1 MSKPTLSLLSRA
13 PMWTLDLCKDSAQH
27 CQIIESRFCYESTI
41 KVVRWETQS
50 FSSPLI
56 ILQKQQLKQT
66 HFGCVLDMVKTNICN
81 LLFSALKLQI
91 SNVSGCSET
100 LDLHFKMATLCPCVG
115 RDREVNV
122 RDFHSPCAHW
132 RQSTLSTLCPLPFS
146 IQLVNTKV
154 ANCLIFYT
162 NRNTA
167 NLANWAILALS
178 GLRLKTKL

>member
-13 PMWTLDLCKDSAQH
+13 PMWSLDLCKDSIQH
-27 CQIIESRFCYESTI
+27 CQIVESRLCFESTI
-41 KVVRWETQS
+41 KVVSWKIQC
-50 FSSPLI
+50 FSSPHFTKATTQADRFWLC
-56 ILQKQQLKQT
+56 LGHGQK
-66 HFGCVLDMVKTNICN
+66 NICN
-81 LLFSALKLQI
+81 VLFSALQLQI
-91 SNVSGCSET
+91 SKVSGCSET